1 MGRNRRKRN
10 NKDEKIMKDPWKI
23 IQELEA
29 DNSRLKKEAIIRRES
44 DADND
49 VFFEGVCMALDGFRT
64 YGVKQ
69 VPKSTKD
76 GGGMTWLEFK
86 ELVRQLEHRE
96 ATGNTAKQMV
106 QQACDE
112 SNKDQWNDWYRRIL
126 IKDLRCGVT
135 HKTVNKHSTMK
146 VPVFECMLADDSK
159 KHEKKMVGEVLVEP
173 KLDGVRVVAIL
184 DVDKDEVKMYSR
196 NGKELYNFPKIVA
209 QLDSMLDQMP
219 ESMVFDGEVMSDD
232 FQTLMRE
239 IHRKEGAKTD
249 DAILNVFDCLPLI
262 DFMDGG
268 CGLTIS
274 KRKQMLE
281 DFEYPENIRLVEYVK
296 MNLSDEDGQKQFADY
311 NKLCIDK
318 GYEGI
323 MVKPIIGSYECKRS
337 SLWLKVKPFI
347 EVSLTVKDVEEGTG
361 RNAGKLGALIVEGTD
376 GGKFIKTNV
385 GSGLTDADRDT
396 FWKAKSKLI
405 GQVVEVRADQ
415 ITQNQD
421 VTDEWS
427 LRFPRF
433 LRFRGFEVGEKL

>member
-1 MGRNRRKRN
+1 
-10 NKDEKIMKDPWKI
+10 
-23 IQELEA
+23 
-29 DNSRLKKEAIIRRES
+29 
-44 DADND
+44 
-49 VFFEGVCMALDGFRT
+49 
-64 YGVKQ
+64 
-69 VPKSTKD
+69 
-76 GGGMTWLEFK
+76 
-86 ELVRQLEHRE
+86 
-96 ATGNTAKQMV
+96 
-106 QQACDE
+106 
-112 SNKDQWNDWYRRIL
+112 
-126 IKDLRCGVT
+126 
-135 HKTVNKHSTMK
+135 
-146 VPVFECMLADDSK
+146 
-159 KHEKKMVGEVLVEP
+159 
-173 KLDGVRVVAIL
+173 
-184 DVDKDEVKMYSR
+184 
-196 NGKELYNFPKIVA
+196 
-209 QLDSMLDQMP
+209 MP
-219 ESMVFDGEVMSDD
+219 ESMVFDGEIMSDD

-262 DFMDGG
+262 DFMGGG
-268 CGLTIS
+268 CGLTIT

-396 FWKAKSKLI
+396 FWQAKDKLI

-433 LRFRGFEVGEKL
+433 LRFRGFEIGEKI

>member
-1 MGRNRRKRN
+1 MNS
-10 NKDEKIMKDPWKI
+10 PWKI
-23 IQELEA
+23 IQELES

-64 YGVKQ
+64 YGFKQ

-76 GGGMTWLEFK
+76 GGGLTWMEFK

-112 SNKDQWNDWYRRIL
+112 ADMSQWNDWYRRIL

-135 HKTVNKHSTMK
+135 HKTINKHSTMK

-159 KHEKKMVGEVLVEP
+159 KHEKKMTGEVLVEP
-173 KLDGVRVVAIL
+173 KLDGVRVITIC
-184 DVDKDEVKMYSR
+184 DVDKDEVKMFSR
-196 NGKELYNFPKIVA
+196 NGKELSNFPKILE
-209 QLDSMLDQMP
+209 QFDGMMDQM
-219 ESMVFDGEVMSDD
+219 EGSMVFDGEVMSDD

-239 IHRKEGAKTD
+239 IHRKGGAKTD
-249 DAILNVFDCLPLI
+249 DAVLNLFDCMPLEY
-262 DFMDGG
+262 FKEGECPNTLMQ
-268 CGLTIS
+268 
-274 KRKQMLE
+274 RKEWLE
-281 DFEYPENIRLVEYVK
+281 NYILGDNMARVEYVK
-296 MNLSDEDGQKQFADY
+296 MDLSDEDGQKQFADY

-323 MVKPIIGSYECKRS
+323 MVKPINGPYECKRS

-376 GGKFIKTNV
+376 DGKFIKTNV

-396 FWKAKSKLI
+396 FWKAKDKLI
-405 GQVVEVRADQ
+405 GQVIEVRADQ

-421 VTDEWS
+421 SNDAWS

-433 LRFRGFEVGEKL
+433 LRFRGFEIGEKI